1 MIFKHYRKSQN
12 ICKKCEH
19 NLSKYGKPSA
29 CECCKIVAAFGG
41 SKCMRYDINWF
52 LISKNVVGYVCGIN
66 FCLLSTQERLIVVVK
81 SSMGLSQPL

>member
-1 MIFKHYRKSQN
+1 MSELFNYSKAQN

-41 SKCMRYDINWF
+41 SKCMRSVKFGNSKPVEYVNEILLNTHD
-52 LISKNVVGYVCGIN
+52 SKNIITKKMFLKY
-66 FCLLSTQERLIVVVK
+66 
-81 SSMGLSQPL
+81 